1 MTSWW
6 LIKLIR
12 LPDWSCRLVE
22 REKIDHIL
30 FPIAGGFAEL
40 EGSMM
45 NGRTNT
51 GIEKAKLSRE
61 KSGRKRVSIN
71 SETAYKSERIK
82 NFLTYTK
89 AID

>member
-1 MTSWW
+1 MPYWC
-6 LIKLIR
+6 
-12 LPDWSCRLVE
+12 CRLVE
-22 REKIDHIL
+22 REKKDHIL
-30 FPIAGGFAEL
+30 FPIAGVFAEL
-40 EGSMM
+40 ECSMI

-82 NFLTYTK
+82 NSLTYTK
-89 AID
+89 VID

>member
-1 MTSWW
+1 M
-6 LIKLIR
+6 LK
-12 LPDWSCRLVE
+12 E
-22 REKIDHIL
+22 KKIDHIL
-30 FPIAGGFAEL
+30 FPIAGVFAEL
-40 EGSMM
+40 ECSMI

-82 NFLTYTK
+82 NSWRIQKL
-89 AID
+89 

>member
-30 FPIAGGFAEL
+30 FPIARVFAEL
-40 EGSMM
+40 ECSMIH
-45 NGRTNT
+45 GRTYT

-71 SETAYKSERIK
+71 SETAY
-82 NFLTYTK
+82 
-89 AID
+89 